1 MRTPL
6 ATSIQSE
13 DGTLAKGGRVQNGL
27 VEAIGEFSVVR
38 KRPGLAIGSL
48 IRVGVAQLLYWWSG
62 VLNSVIGDIFN
73 QGAAPTSYPLA
84 TLNPSDKAATITLSG
99 NNLTASVLTSGSVRA
114 TQGITTGQWYFE
126 AKFTALSNIND
137 VICVGVANSSFDLT
151 NYAFQSPDAIGYQ
164 LRTSVNDSRINYN
177 STLLASGSV
186 FASGTTIAGLLIDA
200 DARTIKFYRD
210 GVLVYTASGSNV
222 PTGALF
228 PTLSISATG
237 IASTMVIN
245 FGATAFS
252 YTPAL
257 TSANLS
263 PTNAGLQFTAQ
274 DSGSN
279 AASSLLMI
287 KNASQAWTVT
297 PAGVVTQITD
307 ADYPGTYTVTATSLT
322 RAGTV
327 ATVTTPDATNFQVG
341 STVTIAGATPSAY
354 NGAQV
359 ITGIAPAS
367 SIPEKKVAI
376 TITRSG
382 TTATATC
389 VSTPHGFKNGDSIPI
404 TGAVQPEYNGTFVI
418 TWISATQ
425 FSFTVTVTSNT
436 TNNIVVNSTAPVS
449 PAAGTFYFSPEI
461 SYKVANDPSTPTE
474 ITIIR
479 AQSSPGVWWPWQV
492 GDTVYGP
499 YTESYLR
506 LGWTGPWT
514 ITAAT
519 SETATFT
526 NPASISAIAFGSD
539 FIPLYR
545 NGPQYAPV
553 YPAISS
559 ITNSNGIATVT
570 FASPH
575 FLTQGDKFRI
585 SGITTAGYENLL
597 FTGAEKTVT
606 SSTTITCPVAVN
618 SSTTNSNTTSSPVT
632 PATGSIFANVPGVI
646 IGPSFTFTIAGS
658 PATPATG
665 TITVAGGR
673 NTVPGIAYLNGYF
686 CVMDVNGVIYNS
698 AEDNPASWTA
708 LEYVTAQ
715 AENGAGKAIAKSLN
729 YLVAFKEWSTEFF
742 YDAKNEPP
750 GSPFSPVDNGFTQVG
765 CASGDSLAEV
775 DGALMWIAQVRQR
788 GRSVYVMRGTD
799 QQKVSTPDI
808 ERILNLSTLASVFAY
823 GLKVDGHTLY
833 VLTLVDLNVTLVYD
847 AQSQTWVQWSTLT
860 AAASVNVS
868 SITRVGTTATV
879 TTGTAHGL
887 SDGDPVTI
895 AGASQSDYNGTFQ
908 ISYVSTTVFTIE
920 VANSPVTPATGTI
933 TAVPYTESYFKLTKY
948 ANAGGTNT
956 FLHESNG
963 YTSTMSSSVYQDN
976 SAPINFTMRT
986 ARLDGGSLN
995 RKQLGQLC
1003 LVGETTGDTVMIRFS
1018 DDDYTTNSIYRRLSI
1033 ATERPAL
1040 RRLGAFRRRSF
1051 EVKHTGN
1058 TDPRLEAM
1066 EIGQ

>member
-1 MRTPL
+1 VRTPL

-27 VEAIGEFSVVR
+27 VEAIGESSVVR
-38 KRPGLAIGSL
+38 KRPGLAEGVE
-48 IRVGVAQLLYWWSG
+48 IRVGTAQLLYWWAG
-62 VLNSVIGDIFN
+62 VINSVIGDYF
-73 QGAAPTSYPLA
+73 TSGEDLSPLL
-84 TLNPSDKAATITLSG
+84 TTWNPSDKGANITLSG
-99 NNLTASVLTSGSVRA
+99 SNLVQAASGIGLVRSFASDVPTKWYWENTLVTVGGGGQAVGMANATESTANSPGFTNNSVAYFRSGV
-114 TQGITTGQWYFE
+114 IVKNNTTI
-126 AKFTALSNIND
+126 FTA
-137 VICVGVANSSFDLT
+137 
-151 NYAFQSPDAIGYQ
+151 
-164 LRTSVNDSRINYN
+164 
-177 STLLASGSV
+177 ASL
-186 FASGTTIAGLLIDA
+186 IAGDKIGILWDGV
-200 DARTIKFYRD
+200 ARTIAFYKNT
-210 GVLVYTASGSNV
+210 VLQYIATGANVPSGGLFSIAGANASGGGWTTNWGTSVLSYPIAAVTTNLLPSN
-222 PTGALF
+222 
-228 PTLSISATG
+228 S
-237 IASTMVIN
+237 
-245 FGATAFS
+245 
-252 YTPAL
+252 
-257 TSANLS
+257 
-263 PTNAGLQFTAQ
+263 GLQFTAQ

-279 AASSLLMI
+279 AATSLLMI

-307 ADYPGTYTVTATSLT
+307 VDYPGTYTVTATSLT
-322 RAGTV
+322 RIGTV
-327 ATVTTPDATNFQVG
+327 ATVTLPVDANFQVG

-354 NGAQV
+354 NGAQTV
-359 ITGIAPAS
+359 TGVTPSTSVPVS
-367 SIPEKKVAI
+367 SVKI

-382 TTATATC
+382 TTATATT
-389 VSTPHGFKNGDSIPI
+389 VSDPHPFKTGDVVPI
-404 TGAVQPEYNGTFVI
+404 TGAAQPEYNGSFAI
-418 TWISATQ
+418 TYISATQ
-425 FSFTVTVTSNT
+425 FSFTVAVTGGGLTLIPSPSAIVGSYGPLAYVSSTIGSTTYSATVASTSTQDFVVGRVYWNPINNGTFTCAHYTAGVASLVGGEVAQSNYT
-436 TNNIVVNSTAPVS
+436 TPSPQNVPPTQATAPV
-449 PAAGTFYFSPEI
+449 FSGQSI
-461 SYKVANDPSTPTE
+461 S
-474 ITIIR
+474 
-479 AQSSPGVWWPWQV
+479 GL
-492 GDTVYGP
+492 TV
-499 YTESYLR
+499 
-506 LGWTGPWT
+506 T
-514 ITAAT
+514 ITT
-519 SETATFT
+519 
-526 NPASISAIAFGSD
+526 
-539 FIPLYR
+539 
-545 NGPQYAPV
+545 
-553 YPAISS
+553 
-559 ITNSNGIATVT
+559 
-570 FASPH
+570 
-575 FLTQGDKFRI
+575 
-585 SGITTAGYENLL
+585 
-597 FTGAEKTVT
+597 
-606 SSTTITCPVAVN
+606 
-618 SSTTNSNTTSSPVT
+618 TTNHGLRIGALVYVAMGSSPVILNAGSTGVYVTSVPTATTFTYDVVGAYTPTTSPAT
-632 PATGSIFANVPGVI
+632 PATGTIFVGTPGSAT
-646 IGPSFTFTIAGS
+646 GYSFTFTIAGS
-658 PATPATG
+658 PTTPATG
-665 TITVAGGR
+665 TITASGGR

-847 AQSQTWVQWSTLT
+847 AQSGTWVQWSTLT

>member
-1 MRTPL
+1 VRTPL

-164 LRTSVNDSRINYN
+164 LRTSFNDSRINYN
-177 STLLASGSV
+177 STFLASGSV

-307 ADYPGTYTVTATSLT
+307 VDYPGTYTVTATSLT
-322 RAGTV
+322 RIGTV
-327 ATVTTPDATNFQVG
+327 ATVTLPIDANFQVG

-354 NGAQV
+354 NGAQTV
-359 ITGIAPAS
+359 TGVTPSSSAPS
-367 SIPEKKVAI
+367 KRVQVN
-376 TITRSG
+376 ITRSG
-382 TTATATC
+382 TTATATT
-389 VSTPHGFKNGDSIPI
+389 VSEPHSFKTGDVVPI
-404 TGAVQPEYNGTFVI
+404 TGAAQSEYNGSFTV
-418 TWISATQ
+418 TYISATQ
-425 FSFTVTVTSNT
+425 FSFTVTTTNT
-436 TNNIVVNSTAPVS
+436 TTTGTATESIAS
-449 PAAGTFYFSPEI
+449 PATGTPVITDLNRYYVSGLI
-461 SYKVANDPSTPTE
+461 NTVGTPTTVHGVSL
-474 ITIIR
+474 TIM
-479 AQSSPGVWWPWQV
+479 QV
-492 GDTVYGP
+492 GMVFTFINDFDGWVLRNLGSLGPFTVATASGNNF
-499 YTESYLR
+499 TF
-506 LGWTGPWT
+506 
-514 ITAAT
+514 TAAGAVFPFSNSYT
-519 SETATFT
+519 YGYFPGLGQILVEGEFT
-526 NPASISAIAFGSD
+526 LAA
-539 FIPLYR
+539 
-545 NGPQYAPV
+545 V
-553 YPAISS
+553 VVSS
-559 ITNSNGIATVT
+559 ITSSNGVATVT
-570 FASPH
+570 TSSSHYYSAGK
-575 FLTQGDKFRI
+575 TITI
-585 SGITTAGYENLL
+585 SGALPYQYNGSFPI
-597 FTGAEKTVT
+597 TVT
-606 SSTTITCPVAVN
+606 SATTFTYEIPLAQT
-618 SSTTNSNTTSSPVT
+618 TTSTSTSPAT
-632 PATGSIFANVPGVI
+632 PATGTIFAGTPGSAT
-646 IGPSFTFTIAGS
+646 GYSFTFTIAGS
-658 PATPATG
+658 PTTPATG
-665 TITVAGGR
+665 TITASGGR

-847 AQSQTWVQWSTLT
+847 AQSGTWVQWSTLT

-1058 TDPRLEAM
+1058 TNPRLEAM

>member
-48 IRVGVAQLLYWWSG
+48 IGVGVAQLLYWWSG
-62 VLNSVIGDIFN
+62 VLNSVIGDYLS
-73 QGAAPTSYPLA
+73 QGTAPTLNT
-84 TLNPSDKAATITLSG
+84 TLNPADKSSAVTLSG
-99 NNLTASVLTSGSVRA
+99 GNLVSAGNVGSGSVRSIA
-114 TQGITTGQWYFE
+114 SISSGSFYYEVTVTGARSWY
-126 AKFTALSNIND
+126 A
-137 VICVGVANSSFDLT
+137 GVANASAKLT
-151 NYAFQSPDAIGYQ
+151 GAPITSGANVYGWGGQIYGEPGGTFLFAATPLVANDVVGVLANRTAGTVAFYRNGVLQYI
-164 LRTSVNDSRINYN
+164 
-177 STLLASGSV
+177 ASG
-186 FASGTTIAGLLIDA
+186 AQ
-200 DARTIKFYRD
+200 
-210 GVLVYTASGSNV
+210 V
-222 PTGALF
+222 PAGALYALVS
-228 PTLSISATG
+228 PGSIAT
-237 IASTMVIN
+237 VN
-245 FGATAFS
+245 FGATAFVYS
-252 YTPAL
+252 VLASST
-257 TSANLS
+257 NLS
-263 PTNAGLQFTAQ
+263 PTNAGLQFSAQ

-307 ADYPGTYTVTATSLT
+307 VDYPGTYTVTATSLT
-322 RAGTV
+322 RIGTV
-327 ATVTTPDATNFQVG
+327 ATVTLPIDANFQVG

-354 NGAQV
+354 NGAQTV
-359 ITGIAPAS
+359 TGVTPSSSAPS
-367 SIPEKKVAI
+367 KRVQVN
-376 TITRSG
+376 ITRSG
-382 TTATATC
+382 TTATATT
-389 VSTPHGFKNGDSIPI
+389 VSEPHSFKTGDVVPI
-404 TGAVQPEYNGTFVI
+404 TGAAQSEYNGSFTV
-418 TWISATQ
+418 TYISATQ
-425 FSFTVTVTSNT
+425 FSFTVTTTNT
-436 TNNIVVNSTAPVS
+436 TTTGTATESIAS
-449 PAAGTFYFSPEI
+449 PATGTPVITDLNRYYVSGLI
-461 SYKVANDPSTPTE
+461 NTVGTPTTVHGVSL
-474 ITIIR
+474 TIM
-479 AQSSPGVWWPWQV
+479 QV
-492 GDTVYGP
+492 GMVFTFINDFDGWVLRNLGSLGPFTVATASGNNF
-499 YTESYLR
+499 TF
-506 LGWTGPWT
+506 
-514 ITAAT
+514 TAAGAVFPFSNSYT
-519 SETATFT
+519 YGYFPGLGQILVEGEFT
-526 NPASISAIAFGSD
+526 LAA
-539 FIPLYR
+539 
-545 NGPQYAPV
+545 V
-553 YPAISS
+553 VVSS
-559 ITNSNGIATVT
+559 ITSSNGVATVT
-570 FASPH
+570 TSSSHYYSAGK
-575 FLTQGDKFRI
+575 TITI
-585 SGITTAGYENLL
+585 SGALPYQYNGSFPI
-597 FTGAEKTVT
+597 TVT
-606 SSTTITCPVAVN
+606 SATTFTYEIPLAQT
-618 SSTTNSNTTSSPVT
+618 TTSTSTSPAT
-632 PATGSIFANVPGVI
+632 PATGTIFAGTPGSAT
-646 IGPSFTFTIAGS
+646 GYSFTFTIAGS
-658 PATPATG
+658 PTTPATG
-665 TITVAGGR
+665 TITASGGR

-847 AQSQTWVQWSTLT
+847 AQSGTWVQWSTLT

>member
-307 ADYPGTYTVTATSLT
+307 VDYPGTYTVTATSLT
-322 RAGTV
+322 RVGTV
-327 ATVTTPDATNFQVG
+327 ATVTLPIDANFQVG

-354 NGAQV
+354 NGAQTVTSVTSSTV
-359 ITGIAPAS
+359 IS
-367 SIPEKKVAI
+367 SNAI
-376 TITRSG
+376 LLSITRSS
-382 TTATATC
+382 TTATATA
-389 VSTPHGFKNGDSIPI
+389 TNRPHGYKNGDSVKII
-404 TGAVQPEYNGTFVI
+404 GASQPEYNGTFTI
-418 TWISATQ
+418 AYISATQ
-425 FSFTVTVTSNT
+425 FSYTVTTSTSVSTSETFNSVTSPATGLPKLANRSYSARAAVTFSSSPGLDDQTRIYCTDPRFPWLPAIGETVRIGFYNLGNSTFTVTDVNETERYFQFNNGLYPSPDAYIQYYGSFNT
-436 TNNIVVNSTAPVS
+436 YQADASSVS
-449 PAAGTFYFSPEI
+449 
-461 SYKVANDPSTPTE
+461 
-474 ITIIR
+474 
-479 AQSSPGVWWPWQV
+479 
-492 GDTVYGP
+492 
-499 YTESYLR
+499 
-506 LGWTGPWT
+506 
-514 ITAAT
+514 
-519 SETATFT
+519 
-526 NPASISAIAFGSD
+526 
-539 FIPLYR
+539 
-545 NGPQYAPV
+545 
-553 YPAISS
+553 ISS
-559 ITNSNGIATVT
+559 ITSSGSTATVT
-570 FASPH
+570 TSGAH
-575 FLTQGDKFRI
+575 GRVNNEIVVI
-585 SGITTAGYENLL
+585 SGCTQEAYNGTFACTVINSTSFSYTLAN
-597 FTGAEKTVT
+597 GAT
-606 SSTTITCPVAVN
+606 STT
-618 SSTTNSNTTSSPVT
+618 TTNPIT
-632 PATGSIFANVPGVI
+632 PATGTIQSVLAGTP
-646 IGPSFTFTIAGS
+646 IGASFTFTIAGS
-658 PATPATG
+658 PTTPATG
-665 TITVAGGR
+665 TITAAGGR

-698 AEDNPASWTA
+698 EEDNPASWTA

-847 AQSQTWVQWSTLT
+847 AQSGTWVQWSTLT

>member
-1 MRTPL
+1 VRTPL

-126 AKFTALSNIND
+126 AKFTTLSNIND

-164 LRTSVNDSRINYN
+164 LRTSFNDSRINYN
-177 STLLASGSV
+177 STFLASGSV
-186 FASGTTIAGLLIDA
+186 FASGTTIAGLLINA

-237 IASTMVIN
+237 IASTMVMN

-307 ADYPGTYTVTATSLT
+307 VDYPGTYTVTATSLT
-322 RAGTV
+322 RVGTV
-327 ATVTTPDATNFQVG
+327 ATVTLPIDANFQVG

-354 NGAQV
+354 NGAQTVTSVTSSTV
-359 ITGIAPAS
+359 IS
-367 SIPEKKVAI
+367 SNPILLS
-376 TITRSG
+376 ITRSS
-382 TTATATC
+382 TTATATATN
-389 VSTPHGFKNGDSIPI
+389 SPHGYKNGDSVKII
-404 TGAVQPEYNGTFVI
+404 GASQPEYNGTFTI
-418 TWISATQ
+418 AYISATQ
-425 FSFTVTVTSNT
+425 FSYTVTTSTSVSTSETFNSVTSPATGLPKLANRFYSAGSAVTFSSSPGLDDQTRIYCTDPRFPWLPVIGETVRINFFNLGNSTFTVTDVNETERYFQFNNGLYPSPDAYIQYYGSFNT
-436 TNNIVVNSTAPVS
+436 YQADASSVS
-449 PAAGTFYFSPEI
+449 
-461 SYKVANDPSTPTE
+461 
-474 ITIIR
+474 
-479 AQSSPGVWWPWQV
+479 
-492 GDTVYGP
+492 
-499 YTESYLR
+499 
-506 LGWTGPWT
+506 
-514 ITAAT
+514 
-519 SETATFT
+519 
-526 NPASISAIAFGSD
+526 
-539 FIPLYR
+539 
-545 NGPQYAPV
+545 
-553 YPAISS
+553 ISS
-559 ITNSNGIATVT
+559 ITSSGSTATVT
-570 FASPH
+570 TSGAH
-575 FLTQGDKFRI
+575 RRVNNEIVVI
-585 SGITTAGYENLL
+585 SGCTQEAYNGAFACTVINSTSFSYTLANGATA
-597 FTGAEKTVT
+597 T
-606 SSTTITCPVAVN
+606 STTT
-618 SSTTNSNTTSSPVT
+618 TTNPIT
-632 PATGSIFANVPGVI
+632 PATGTIQSVLAGTP
-646 IGPSFTFTIAGS
+646 IGASFTFTIAGS
-658 PATPATG
+658 PTTPATG
-665 TITVAGGR
+665 TITAAGGR

-698 AEDNPASWTA
+698 EEDNPASWTA
-708 LEYVTAQ
+708 LEYVAAQ

-847 AQSQTWVQWSTLT
+847 AQSGTWVQWSTLT

>member
-1 MRTPL
+1 VRTPL

-307 ADYPGTYTVTATSLT
+307 VDYPGTYTVTATSLT
-322 RAGTV
+322 RVGTV
-327 ATVTTPDATNFQVG
+327 ATVTLPIDANFQVG

-354 NGAQV
+354 NGAQTVTSVTSSTV
-359 ITGIAPAS
+359 IS
-367 SIPEKKVAI
+367 SNAI
-376 TITRSG
+376 LLSITRSS
-382 TTATATC
+382 TTATATA
-389 VSTPHGFKNGDSIPI
+389 TNRPHGYKNGDSVKII
-404 TGAVQPEYNGTFVI
+404 GASQPEYNGTFTI
-418 TWISATQ
+418 AYISATQ
-425 FSFTVTVTSNT
+425 FSYTVTTSTSVSTSETFNSVTSPATGLPKLANRSYSARAAVTFSSSPGLDDQTRIYCTDPRFPWLPAIGETVRIGFYNLGNSTFTVTDVNETERYFQFNNGLYPSPDAYIQYYGSFNT
-436 TNNIVVNSTAPVS
+436 YQADASSVS
-449 PAAGTFYFSPEI
+449 
-461 SYKVANDPSTPTE
+461 
-474 ITIIR
+474 
-479 AQSSPGVWWPWQV
+479 
-492 GDTVYGP
+492 
-499 YTESYLR
+499 
-506 LGWTGPWT
+506 
-514 ITAAT
+514 
-519 SETATFT
+519 
-526 NPASISAIAFGSD
+526 
-539 FIPLYR
+539 
-545 NGPQYAPV
+545 
-553 YPAISS
+553 ISS
-559 ITNSNGIATVT
+559 ITSSGSTATVT
-570 FASPH
+570 TSGAH
-575 FLTQGDKFRI
+575 GRVNNEIVVI
-585 SGITTAGYENLL
+585 SGCTQEAYNGTFACTVINSTSFSYTLAN
-597 FTGAEKTVT
+597 GAT
-606 SSTTITCPVAVN
+606 STT
-618 SSTTNSNTTSSPVT
+618 TTNPIT
-632 PATGSIFANVPGVI
+632 PATGTIQSVLAGTP
-646 IGPSFTFTIAGS
+646 IGASFTFTIAGS
-658 PATPATG
+658 PTTPATG
-665 TITVAGGR
+665 TITAAGGR

-698 AEDNPASWTA
+698 EEDNPASWTA

-847 AQSQTWVQWSTLT
+847 AQSGTWVQWSTLT